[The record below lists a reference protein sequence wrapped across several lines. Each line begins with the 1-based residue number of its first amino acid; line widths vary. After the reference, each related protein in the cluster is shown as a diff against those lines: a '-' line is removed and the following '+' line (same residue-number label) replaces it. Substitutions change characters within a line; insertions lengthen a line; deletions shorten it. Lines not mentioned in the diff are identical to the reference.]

1 MIILSLK
8 EIERLIPHRPPFLWL
23 DEASIDD
30 EAEPGEERTIL
41 AGKRIDADLP
51 LFEGHYP
58 GAPLLPGVIQLE
70 MCYQAGAVLI
80 AALGQGGG
88 GLPVI
93 ARTDGVKFKRMIRPG
108 DTCQVEV
115 TIKDRLPGAVYLTGK
130 VSVGGKLACRCDFTT
145 AEAQPGAL

>member
-1 MIILSLK
+1 MTTLSQERIK
-8 EIERLIPHRPPFLWL
+8 ELIPHRPPFLWL
-23 DEASIDD
+23 DSAEID
-30 EAEPGEERTIL
+30 GETLRAT
-41 AGKRIDADLP
+41 AFVSPDLP

-80 AALGQGGG
+80 AALGQGGR

-93 ARTDGVKFKRMIRPG
+93 ARTEGVKFKRMIRPG
-108 DTCQVEV
+108 ETCEIEA
-115 TIKDRLPGAVYLTGK
+115 TIKDRLPGAVYLVGK

>member
-1 MIILSLK
+1 MTALSQ
-8 EIERLIPHRPPFLWL
+8 ERIMELIPHRPPFLWL
-23 DEASIDD
+23 DA
-30 EAEPGEERTIL
+30 AEVAGETL
-41 AGKRIDADLP
+41 TAQAFVAPDLP

-108 DTCQVEV
+108 ETCEIEV
-115 TIKDRLPGAVYLTGK
+115 KITDRLPGAVYLIGK
-130 VSVGGKLACRCDFTT
+130 VSVDGKLACRCDFTT
-145 AEAQPGAL
+145 AEAKPESI